1 MKKVLITG
9 MAGLVGSVIQKYLT
23 KDFLLSS
30 LDLVDIPNIKSFKE
44 DITNLD
50 SIKHVFNNQDA
61 VIHLAADPNGGAT
74 WDSILPNNI
83 IGTYNVFEASRLA
96 GIKRIILASSNHV
109 VGFTPV
115 KDKPYKSIYEERTTV
130 NDSDIPYVGTNEIR
144 PCCLYG
150 VSKSFGESLASY
162 YYDQFGISVISI
174 RIGGVFEN
182 DEFGDKPS
190 HKALRLSHKD
200 LGQVMKKSI
209 EAPLDIG
216 HKIIYGISENDFR
229 IHDIEPGKDIG
240 YFSNDNAAGELKITD
255 LDYQSY
261 FKCNGPH

>member
-23 KDFLLSS
+23 KDFSLSS
-30 LDLVDIPNIKSFKE
+30 LDLVDIPNVKSFKE

-50 SIKHVFNNQDA
+50 SIKHIFNNQDA
-61 VIHLAADPNGGAT
+61 VIHLAADPNGDAK
-74 WDSILPNNI
+74 WDSVLSNNI

-96 GIKRIILASSNHV
+96 GIKRIVLASSNHV
-109 VGFTPV
+109 VGFTPI
-115 KDKPYKSIYEERTTV
+115 KDKAYKSIYEERTTV
-130 NDSDIPYVGTNEIR
+130 KSSDIPYVGTNVVR

-162 YYDQFGISVISI
+162 YYDRFGISVISI
-174 RIGGVFEN
+174 RIGGVFEK
-182 DEFGDKPS
+182 DKFGNKPS
-190 HKALRLSHKD
+190 HSSLWLSQKD

-216 HKIIYGISENDFR
+216 YKIIYGISANDFR

-240 YFSNDNAAGELKITD
+240 YFSNDNAGSELKITE
-255 LDYQSY
+255 LDYESH
-261 FKCNGPH
+261 FRCNGPH